1 MSRTRTMLMAAAKHP
16 WRALAVAVPLVV
28 LLVLGGA
35 ATGLVT
41 ITASSGH
48 WAITEWFLHF
58 AMRRSVVTHALLIE
72 PPAGGLD
79 DPALILQGAGHYERG
94 CRSCHGAPGDR
105 MPPVP
110 AAMTP
115 HPPAL
120 TPRVNHWR
128 PRELFYIVRHG
139 VKMTGMPAWP
149 GDGRDDEVW
158 AVVAFLRQLPDMEAD
173 RYRELALGVGTP
185 ALDNSASAPEI
196 VVHACAR
203 CHGVDGLGRGAVFP
217 PLAGQRLGYLRR
229 ALDAYAASQRHSGIM
244 EPIAAH
250 LNADEREQAAQYY
263 AALAPPPAQPGVD
276 QQAVAR
282 GRRLAQE
289 GNPRRHVPA
298 CAECH
303 LPNGSRIN
311 DAYPLLAGQS
321 ARYLAQQ
328 LRLMQ
333 ARRRGGSEYLHLMHE
348 FVDDLDEQN
357 ITDVAA
363 FFATSHGGRP

>member
-1 MSRTRTMLMAAAKHP
+1 MNRTRPILMAAARHP
-16 WRALAVAVPLVV
+16 WRTLALAVPLVV

-58 AMRRSVVTHALLIE
+58 AMRRSVITHALLIE
-72 PPAGGLD
+72 EPAGGLD

-120 TPRVNHWR
+120 GPRVDHWR

-149 GDGRDDEVW
+149 ADGRDDEVW
-158 AVVAFLRQLPDMEAD
+158 AVVAFLRQLPGMEAD
-173 RYRELALGVGTP
+173 RYRELALGAGTA
-185 ALDNSASAPEI
+185 ALDNSAGAPEI

-217 PLAGQRLGYLRR
+217 PLGYLRR
-229 ALDAYAASQRHSGIM
+229 ALDAYATDGRHSGIM

-250 LNADEREQAAQYY
+250 VSADEREQAAQYY
-263 AALAPPPAQPGVD
+263 AALAPPPAQPVVD
-276 QQAVAR
+276 AQAVAR
-282 GRRLAQE
+282 GRQLAHV

-303 LPNGSRIN
+303 LPAGSRIN
-311 DAYPLLAGQS
+311 DAYPLLAGQP

-333 ARRRGGSEYLHLMHE
+333 ARRRGGSEYL
-348 FVDDLDEQN
+348 DEQH

-363 FFATSHGGRP
+363 FFASSHAGRQ

>member
-1 MSRTRTMLMAAAKHP
+1 MSPVRKVLIG
-16 WRALAVAVPLVV
+16 LPLVV
-28 LLVLGGA
+28 LLVLAGA

-58 AMRRSVVTHALLIE
+58 AMRRSVVTHAMLVDE
-72 PPAGGLD
+72 PPIDLD
-79 DPALILQGAGHYERG
+79 DEALILQGAGHYESG
-94 CRSCHGAPGDR
+94 CRVCHGAPGQR
-105 MPPVP
+105 LPPVP

-120 TPRVNHWR
+120 GPRVSQWR

-149 GDGRDDEVW
+149 DAGREDEVW
-158 AVVAFLRQLPDMEAD
+158 AVVAFLRQLPGMEPD
-173 RYRELALGVGTP
+173 RYRELALGAGT
-185 ALDNSASAPEI
+185 SAVAAGDAEVPD
-196 VVHACAR
+196 VVVRACAR
-203 CHGVDGLGRGAVFP
+203 CHGVDGLGRGAAFP

-229 ALDAYAASQRHSGIM
+229 ALDGYAANQRHSGIM
-244 EPIAAH
+244 EPVVAH
-250 LNADEREQAAQYY
+250 LSAEQREQASQHY
-263 AALAPPPAQPGVD
+263 AALPPPPAQPVVD
-276 QQAVAR
+276 AQAVER
-282 GRRLAQE
+282 GRRLASE

-303 LPNGSRIN
+303 LPSGSRIN

-333 ARRRGGSEYLHLMHE
+333 ARKRGGSDYLHLMHE
-348 FVDDLDEQN
+348 FVDDLDEHA

-363 FFATSHGGRP
+363 FFASSGGRRP